1 MARKRNGIRYSP
13 HNNIEEALSMITTLY
28 RPFSIAL
35 VFSLMALLSGCAEV
49 VNRQS
54 DTSNVL
60 NQAAEQYVKLGLE
73 LGEYDKDYV
82 DAYLGPDN
90 QKVQYERDVLFPI
103 AGLDLQLQKC

>member
-1 MARKRNGIRYSP
+1 M
-13 HNNIEEALSMITTLY
+13 
-28 RPFSIAL
+28 
-35 VFSLMALLSGCAEV
+35 
-49 VNRQS
+49 NRQS